1 MKLVSKSLA
10 DQVYDLVKEQILSGK
25 IPCGSKISE
34 DSLATQ
40 FGVSRTP
47 IREAL
52 KRLSAYGIIQMEP
65 RSHSSVISLSEKES
79 QDIATFRIYLE
90 DYAIDHIDPK
100 RFNDNLETICRH
112 ASDCQYALGVGNRAK
127 AFELDSLFHISLIR
141 TCDNSALI
149 DVYERLDA
157 KIQLLRIAQ
166 NAPNEALLGY
176 LMQHMALVELIK
188 NSKTEEAKKLMYN
201 HILHEEDQEV
211 KS

>member
-90 DYAIDHIDPK
+90 DYAIDHIAITYDIDDDK
-100 RFNDNLETICRH
+100 GIRGLNLHDDNEWASYLQCIEETI
-112 ASDCQYALGVGNRAK
+112 DL
-127 AFELDSLFHISLIR
+127 
-141 TCDNSALI
+141 
-149 DVYERLDA
+149 
-157 KIQLLRIAQ
+157 LLRQ
-166 NAPNEALLGY
+166 Y
-176 LMQHMALVELIK
+176 
-188 NSKTEEAKKLMYN
+188 KKDLN
-201 HILHEEDQEV
+201 KPV
-211 KS
+211 